1 MIYGGN
7 LPFELL
13 SGLISVTA
21 LGTVALL
28 VVVLVRLMLAATRT
42 LNAITS
48 ERLLRTDLL
57 LADDDDDD
65 PEELSAR
72 P

>member
-57 LADDDDDD
+57 LADDDD
-65 PEELSAR
+65 PEGLSAR

>member
-1 MIYGGN
+1 MFYSEPF
-7 LPFELL
+7 PFEIV
-13 SGLISVTA
+13 SGLIFVTA

-57 LADDDDDD
+57 LADDDDEGPGDT
-65 PEELSAR
+65 PVV
-72 P
+72 

>member
-1 MIYGGN
+1 MFYSSPF
-7 LPFELL
+7 PFEFVT
-13 SGLISVTA
+13 GLIFGIA

-57 LADDDDDD
+57 LADDDDD
-65 PEELSAR
+65 PEGLSAR